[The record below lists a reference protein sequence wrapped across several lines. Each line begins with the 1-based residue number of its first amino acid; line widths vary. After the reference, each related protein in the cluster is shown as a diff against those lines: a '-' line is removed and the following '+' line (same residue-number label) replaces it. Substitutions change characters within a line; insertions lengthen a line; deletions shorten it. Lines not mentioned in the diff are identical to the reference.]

1 MRLRKTHK
9 APEKDIKGKPAKE
22 CDREIFWGYAH
33 GMERR
38 RSMAVEGLKKTL
50 VLGHRNPDTDSI
62 CSAICYAGFK
72 HQLTGENYEP
82 CRAGNVN
89 PETQYVLDY
98 FNLKAPR
105 LVENVKTQVKDIEI
119 RKTKGVSRGISL
131 KNAWGLMQE
140 NNVVTLP
147 CVTEE
152 GLLEGVITIGDITKS
167 YMNLYDS
174 SIISKACTKYA
185 NILDTLE
192 GSMVVGDSETY
203 FDQGKVLIAAANPD
217 LMENYIEKHDLVIL
231 GNRYESQ
238 LCAIE
243 MEAGCIIVCEG
254 AGVSLT
260 IRKLAQERGCA
271 VITTPYDTY
280 TTARLI
286 NQSMPISYFMTKENI
301 IEFSEEDYLDD
312 IREIMASKRHRDFPV
327 LDSDGKYIGMISRR
341 NLLGAKGKSIILV
354 DHNEKSQAVEGME
367 SADIREI
374 IDHHRLGTV
383 ETMSPVF
390 FRNQP
395 LGCTATIIY
404 QMYQENHM
412 EIDKTTAGLLCSAI
426 ISDTLLFRSP
436 TCTAVDKA
444 AGLALAQIAGLDI
457 EKYAIDMFSAG
468 SNLKGKSDG
477 DIFYQDFKRFTVGN
491 SVFGIGQITS
501 LNAVELKDLRSRM
514 SVYTEKE
521 REQHE
526 IDMMFFMLTNILT
539 ESTDLI
545 CTGQGAEQLI
555 TTAFHVADEDVENVS
570 AQTGIVKLPGVVSR
584 KKQLAP
590 QIMMALQQ

>member
-1 MRLRKTHK
+1 
-9 APEKDIKGKPAKE
+9 
-22 CDREIFWGYAH
+22 
-33 GMERR
+33 
-38 RSMAVEGLKKTL
+38 MAVEELKKTL

-98 FNLKAPR
+98 FKLKAPR

-192 GSMVVGDSETY
+192 GSMVVGDSEAY
-203 FDQGKVLIAAANPD
+203 FDRGKVLIAAANPD

-312 IREIMASKRHRDFPV
+312 IREIMASKRHRDFPI

-404 QMYQENHM
+404 QMYQENHI

-436 TCTAVDKA
+436 TCTPIDKA

-501 LNAVELKDLRSRM
+501 LNAVELKDLRTRM
-514 SVYTEKE
+514 SAYTE

-555 TTAFHVADEDVENVS
+555 ANAFHVKDEDMENVS
-570 AQTGIVKLPGVVSR
+570 GQTGIVKLPGVVSR

-590 QIMMALQQ
+590 QIMMALQ

>member
-1 MRLRKTHK
+1 
-9 APEKDIKGKPAKE
+9 
-22 CDREIFWGYAH
+22 
-33 GMERR
+33 
-38 RSMAVEGLKKTL
+38 MAVEELKKTL

-98 FNLKAPR
+98 FKLKAPR

-192 GSMVVGDSETY
+192 GSMVVGDSEAY
-203 FDQGKVLIAAANPD
+203 FDRGKVLIAAANPD

-312 IREIMASKRHRDFPV
+312 IREIMASKRHRDFPI

-436 TCTAVDKA
+436 TCTPIDKA

-501 LNAVELKDLRSRM
+501 LNAVELKDLRTRM
-514 SVYTEKE
+514 SAYTEKE

-545 CTGQGAEQLI
+545 CTGQGAEQLVAN
-555 TTAFHVADEDVENVS
+555 AFHVKDEDVENVS
-570 AQTGIVKLPGVVSR
+570 GQTGIVKLPGVVSR

-590 QIMMALQQ
+590 QIMMALQ

>member
-1 MRLRKTHK
+1 
-9 APEKDIKGKPAKE
+9 
-22 CDREIFWGYAH
+22 
-33 GMERR
+33 
-38 RSMAVEGLKKTL
+38 MAVEELKKTL

-82 CRAGNVN
+82 CRAGNVS

-192 GSMVVGDSETY
+192 GSMVVGDSEAY
-203 FDQGKVLIAAANPD
+203 FDRGKVLIAAANPD

-238 LCAIE
+238 RCAIE

-254 AGVSLT
+254 AGASLT

-312 IREIMASKRHRDFPV
+312 IREIMASKRHRDFPI

-514 SVYTEKE
+514 SIYTEKE

-555 TTAFHVADEDVENVS
+555 ANAFHVKDEDMENVS
-570 AQTGIVKLPGVVSR
+570 GQTGIVKLPGVVSR

>member
-1 MRLRKTHK
+1 
-9 APEKDIKGKPAKE
+9 
-22 CDREIFWGYAH
+22 
-33 GMERR
+33 
-38 RSMAVEGLKKTL
+38 
-50 VLGHRNPDTDSI
+50 
-62 CSAICYAGFK
+62 
-72 HQLTGENYEP
+72 
-82 CRAGNVN
+82 
-89 PETQYVLDY
+89 
-98 FNLKAPR
+98 
-105 LVENVKTQVKDIEI
+105 
-119 RKTKGVSRGISL
+119 
-131 KNAWGLMQE
+131 
-140 NNVVTLP
+140 
-147 CVTEE
+147 
-152 GLLEGVITIGDITKS
+152 
-167 YMNLYDS
+167 
-174 SIISKACTKYA
+174 
-185 NILDTLE
+185 
-192 GSMVVGDSETY
+192 MVVGDSEAY
-203 FDQGKVLIAAANPD
+203 FDRGKVLIAAANPD

-312 IREIMASKRHRDFPV
+312 IREIMASKRHRDFPI

-404 QMYQENHM
+404 QMYQENHI

-436 TCTAVDKA
+436 TCTPIDKA

-501 LNAVELKDLRSRM
+501 LNAVELKDLRTRM
-514 SVYTEKE
+514 SAYTEKE

-545 CTGQGAEQLI
+545 CTGQGAEQLVAN
-555 TTAFHVADEDVENVS
+555 AFHVKDEDMENVS
-570 AQTGIVKLPGVVSR
+570 GQTGIVKLPGVVSR

-590 QIMMALQQ
+590 QIMMALQ

>member
-1 MRLRKTHK
+1 M
-9 APEKDIKGKPAKE
+9 PNQEKQKI
-22 CDREIFWGYAH
+22 
-33 GMERR
+33 
-38 RSMAVEGLKKTL
+38 L

-62 CSAICYAGFK
+62 CSAICYANLK
-72 HQLTGENYEP
+72 QLLNGEEYEP

-89 PETQYVLDY
+89 PETQFVLKH
-98 FNLKAPR
+98 FKVETPR

-119 RKTKGVSRGISL
+119 RKTKGVDRGISL

-147 CVTEE
+147 IVAD
-152 GLLEGVITIGDITKS
+152 GGILEGVITIGDITKS
-167 YMNLYDS
+167 YMDLYDS
-174 SIISKACTKYA
+174 SIISKAHTKYA

-192 GSMVVGDSETY
+192 GSIVVGDSECY
-203 FDQGKVLIAAANPD
+203 FDRGKVLIAAANPD

-260 IRKLAQERGCA
+260 IRKLAQERGCT

-286 NQSMPISYFMTKENI
+286 NQSMPVSYFMTTDHI
-301 IEFSEEDYLDD
+301 VAFSDEDYLDE
-312 IREIMASKRHRDFPV
+312 IREIMASKRHRDFPI
-327 LDSDGKYIGMISRR
+327 LNSDGKYLGMISRR
-341 NLLGAKGKSIILV
+341 NLLGAKGKQIILV
-354 DHNEKSQAVEGME
+354 DHNEKNQAVEGVE

-374 IDHHRLGTV
+374 IDHHRLRTV

-390 FRNQP
+390 FRIQP
-395 LGCTATIIY
+395 LGCTATIIC
-404 QMYQENHM
+404 QMYQENGVK
-412 EIDKTTAGLLCSAI
+412 IDKKTAGLLCSAI

-436 TCTAVDKA
+436 TCTPMDKTVA
-444 AGLALAQIAGLDI
+444 LMLADIAGI
-457 EKYAIDMFSAG
+457 NAEAYAKKMFAAG
-468 SNLKGKSDG
+468 SNLKGKSDE
-477 DIFYQDFKRFTVGN
+477 DIFYQDFKRFSVGK

-501 LNAVELKDLRSRM
+501 LDSEELEALKERM
-514 SVYTEKE
+514 LLYSEKA
-521 REQHE
+521 REQHH

-539 ESTDLI
+539 ESTDLV
-545 CTGQGAEQLI
+545 CVGQGAEQLVAS
-555 TTAFHVADEDVENVS
+555 AFHTSDEDDGSEEKLDGFVH
-570 AQTGIVKLPGVVSR
+570 LPGVVSR

>member
-1 MRLRKTHK
+1 
-9 APEKDIKGKPAKE
+9 
-22 CDREIFWGYAH
+22 
-33 GMERR
+33 
-38 RSMAVEGLKKTL
+38 MAVEELKKTL

-98 FNLKAPR
+98 FKLKAPR

-174 SIISKACTKYA
+174 SIISKACTTYA

-192 GSMVVGDSETY
+192 GSMVVGDSEAY
-203 FDQGKVLIAAANPD
+203 FDRGKVPIAAANPD

-312 IREIMASKRHRDFPV
+312 IREIMASKRHRDFPI

-404 QMYQENHM
+404 QMYQENHI

-436 TCTAVDKA
+436 TCTPIDKA

-501 LNAVELKDLRSRM
+501 LNAVELKDLRTRM
-514 SVYTEKE
+514 SAYTEKE

-555 TTAFHVADEDVENVS
+555 ANAFHVKDEDMENVS
-570 AQTGIVKLPGVVSR
+570 GQTGIVKLPGVVSR

-590 QIMMALQQ
+590 QIMMALQ

>member
-1 MRLRKTHK
+1 
-9 APEKDIKGKPAKE
+9 
-22 CDREIFWGYAH
+22 
-33 GMERR
+33 
-38 RSMAVEGLKKTL
+38 MAVEELKKTL

-98 FNLKAPR
+98 FKLKAPR

-192 GSMVVGDSETY
+192 GSMVVGDSEAY
-203 FDQGKVLIAAANPD
+203 FDRGKVLIAAANPD

-312 IREIMASKRHRDFPV
+312 IREIMASKRHRDFPI

-383 ETMSPVF
+383 ETMPPVF

-436 TCTAVDKA
+436 TCTPIDKA
-444 AGLALAQIAGLDI
+444 AGLALTQIAGLDI
-457 EKYAIDMFSAG
+457 EKYAIDMFAAG

-501 LNAVELKDLRSRM
+501 LNAVELKDLRTRM
-514 SVYTEKE
+514 SAYTEKE

-555 TTAFHVADEDVENVS
+555 ANAFHVKDEDVENVS
-570 AQTGIVKLPGVVSR
+570 GQTGIVKLPGVVSR

-590 QIMMALQQ
+590 QIMMALQ

>member
-1 MRLRKTHK
+1 
-9 APEKDIKGKPAKE
+9 
-22 CDREIFWGYAH
+22 
-33 GMERR
+33 
-38 RSMAVEGLKKTL
+38 MAVEELKKTL

-98 FNLKAPR
+98 FKLKAPR

-192 GSMVVGDSETY
+192 GSMVVGDSEAY
-203 FDQGKVLIAAANPD
+203 FDRGKVLIAAANPD

-312 IREIMASKRHRDFPV
+312 IREIMASKRHRDFPI

-354 DHNEKSQAVEGME
+354 DHIEKSQAVEGME

-436 TCTAVDKA
+436 TCTPIDKA

-457 EKYAIDMFSAG
+457 EKYAIDMFAAG

-501 LNAVELKDLRSRM
+501 LNAVELKDLRTRM
-514 SVYTEKE
+514 SAYTEKE

-545 CTGQGAEQLI
+545 CTGQGAEQLVAN
-555 TTAFHVADEDVENVS
+555 AFHVKDEDVESVS
-570 AQTGIVKLPGVVSR
+570 GQTGIVKLPGVVSR

-590 QIMMALQQ
+590 QIMMALQ

>member
-1 MRLRKTHK
+1 
-9 APEKDIKGKPAKE
+9 
-22 CDREIFWGYAH
+22 
-33 GMERR
+33 
-38 RSMAVEGLKKTL
+38 MAVEELKKTL

-98 FNLKAPR
+98 FKLKAPR

-192 GSMVVGDSETY
+192 GSMVVGDSEAY
-203 FDQGKVLIAAANPD
+203 FDRGKVLIAAANPD

-312 IREIMASKRHRDFPV
+312 IREIMASKRHRDFTI

-404 QMYQENHM
+404 QMYQENHI

-436 TCTAVDKA
+436 TCTPIDKA

-501 LNAVELKDLRSRM
+501 LNAVELKDLRTRM
-514 SVYTEKE
+514 SAYTEKE

-555 TTAFHVADEDVENVS
+555 ANAFHVKDEDMENVS
-570 AQTGIVKLPGVVSR
+570 GQTGIVKLPGVVSR

-590 QIMMALQQ
+590 QIMMALQ